1 MNKKGLTFMNNK
13 KGMTIGDLYPIV
25 LTLVL
30 IGILLG
36 IGLYT
41 LSSVHRQIST
51 DYSGV
56 EGLLEANDSSLT
68 STLANAS
75 LTNFYLVPNTITI
88 TNASSGLAVTNF
100 TSTTAGVIT
109 WGGDLVLA
117 ANTTYWNASFTY
129 NYDRTNTAEE
139 SVTTSITGV
148 SGFSTWIA
156 IIVVVLAA
164 AVVLGIVL
172 SSFGKTSSA

>member
-1 MNKKGLTFMNNK
+1 MNKKGLTLDNLLPAVS
-13 KGMTIGDLYPIV
+13 I
-25 LTLVL
+25 LVVV
-30 IGILLG
+30 GILLAV
-36 IGLYT
+36 GLYT
-41 LSSVHRQIST
+41 MTSVHRQISE
-51 DYSGV
+51 DFSGF
-56 EGLLEANDSSLT
+56 EGVLESNAST
-68 STLANAS
+68 STLTNAS

-129 NYDRTNTAEE
+129 NYDRTDSPEATL
-139 SVTTSITGV
+139 TTSLTGLA
-148 SGFSTWIA
+148 GFASWIA

-164 AVVLGIVL
+164 AIVLGIVL